1 LHALLEQAQDRMKKS
16 VGVLRE
22 DLQSIRAGRA
32 TPALVEK
39 LHVDYYGT
47 QTPLQQVAQI
57 SVPEPRLLVIQPW
70 DKSLVP
76 VIEKAILKSELGISP
91 TSDGIV
97 LRLAIPALTEERRRE
112 LVKVLHRK
120 AEEEKVA
127 VRNVRRDT
135 LEHLKAEQ
143 KSGKLPEDELRRLE
157 TELQKIT
164 DRMVGEI
171 DQTVAAKEK
180 EILEV

>member
-1 LHALLEQAQDRMKKS
+1 LHSLLEQAQDRMKKS
-16 VGVLRE
+16 VAVLRE
-22 DLQSIRAGRA
+22 DLQSLRAGRA

-39 LHVDYYGT
+39 LHVEYYGT
-47 QTPLQQVAQI
+47 PTPLQQVAQI

-76 VIEKAILKSELGISP
+76 VIEKAILKSDLGISP

-127 VRNVRRDT
+127 VRNVRRDA
-135 LEHLKAEQ
+135 LEHLKSEQ

-157 TELQKIT
+157 NELQKIT
-164 DRMVGEI
+164 DRMVAEI
-171 DQTVAAKEK
+171 DLTVVAKEK

>member
-1 LHALLEQAQDRMKKS
+1 MHSLLEQAQDRMKKS
-16 VGVLRE
+16 VAVLRE
-22 DLQSIRAGRA
+22 DLQSLRAGRA

-39 LHVDYYGT
+39 LHVEYYGT
-47 QTPLQQVAQI
+47 PTPLQQVAQI

-76 VIEKAILKSELGISP
+76 VIEKAILKSDLGISP

-127 VRNVRRDT
+127 VRNVRRDA
-135 LEHLKAEQ
+135 LEHLKSEQ

-157 TELQKIT
+157 NELQKIT
-164 DRMVGEI
+164 DRMVAEI
-171 DQTVAAKEK
+171 DQTVVAKEK

>member
-1 LHALLEQAQDRMKKS
+1 MHTLLEQAQDRMKKS

-39 LHVDYYGT
+39 LHVDYYGSP
-47 QTPLQQVAQI
+47 TPLQQVAQI

-76 VIEKAILKSELGISP
+76 AIEKVILKSELGISP

-127 VRNVRRDT
+127 VRNVRRDA

-164 DRMVGEI
+164 DRMVAEI

>member
-1 LHALLEQAQDRMKKS
+1 MHSLLEQAQDRMKKS
-16 VGVLRE
+16 VAVLRE
-22 DLQSIRAGRA
+22 DLQSLRAGRA

-39 LHVDYYGT
+39 LHVEYYGT
-47 QTPLQQVAQI
+47 PTPLQQVAQI

-76 VIEKAILKSELGISP
+76 VIEKAILKSDLGISP

-127 VRNVRRDT
+127 VRNVRRDA
-135 LEHLKAEQ
+135 LEHLKSEQ

-157 TELQKIT
+157 NELQKIT
-164 DRMVGEI
+164 DRMVAEI
-171 DQTVAAKEK
+171 DLTVVAKEK